1 MIMFK
6 VGAGDYSNRVIAG
19 SYNVNSQDVYKNWQD
34 LNGIEHREK
43 IRDKIVGSF
52 DMYFPNIEE
61 YDSFRAV
68 LDSVKKEDLSYTI
81 TVVDNKTNTEKQIDA
96 YLTFQLTRNRF
107 GWNDI
112 YERFKLNIQER

>member
-19 SYNVNSQDVYKNWQD
+19 SYNVNSQNVYKSWQD
-34 LNGIEHREK
+34 INGVEHREK

-52 DMYFPNIEE
+52 DMYFPTIDE
-61 YDSFRAV
+61 YDAFRAV
-68 LDSVKKEDLSYTI
+68 LDSVRKDDLSYTI
-81 TVVDNKTNTEKQIDA
+81 TIVDNIKNEVKTIDA
-96 YLTFQLTRNRF
+96 FITFQLTRNRL

>member
-1 MIMFK
+1 MFK
-6 VGAGDYSNRVIAG
+6 IGAGDYSNRVIAG

-52 DMYFPNIEE
+52 DMYFQSIDE
-61 YDSFRAV
+61 YDDFRAV
-68 LDSVKKEDLSYTI
+68 LDSVRKDDLSYTI
-81 TVVDNKTNTEKQIDA
+81 TIVDNKTNTEKQIDA

>member
-6 VGAGDYSNRVIAG
+6 VGAGDYSDRVIAG
-19 SYNVNSQDVYKNWQD
+19 SYNVNSQNVYKSWQD
-34 LNGIEHREK
+34 INGIEHREK

-52 DMYFPNIEE
+52 DMYFPIIDE
-61 YDSFRAV
+61 YDAFRAV
-68 LDSVKKEDLSYTI
+68 LDSVRKEDLSYTI
-81 TVVDNKTNTEKQIDA
+81 TVVDNIKNEVKTIDA
-96 YLTFQLTRNRF
+96 FITFQLTRNRL

>member
-6 VGAGDYSNRVIAG
+6 IGAGDYSDRVIAG
-19 SYNVNSQDVYKNWQD
+19 SYNVNSQNVYKSWQD
-34 LNGIEHREK
+34 INGVEHREK

-52 DMYFPNIEE
+52 DMYFPTIDE
-61 YDSFRAV
+61 YDAFRAV
-68 LDSVKKEDLSYTI
+68 LDSVRKEDLSYTI
-81 TVVDNKTNTEKQIDA
+81 TVVDNIKNEVKTIDA
-96 YLTFQLTRNRF
+96 FITFQLTRNRL

>member
-6 VGAGDYSNRVIAG
+6 VGAGDYSDRVIAG
-19 SYNVNSQDVYKNWQD
+19 SYNVNSQNVYKSWQD
-34 LNGIEHREK
+34 INGIEHREK

-52 DMYFPNIEE
+52 DMYFPTIDE
-61 YDSFRAV
+61 YDAFRAV
-68 LDSVKKEDLSYTI
+68 LDSVRKEDLSYTI
-81 TVVDNKTNTEKQIDA
+81 TVVDNIKNEVKTIDA
-96 YLTFQLTRNRF
+96 FITFQLTRNRL